1 LHKEN
6 ECYLFHPSP
15 FVIFSIVQIEKPMN
29 RDIDIALLRTFV
41 TVIETGGVTNASR
54 MLSRT
59 QAAVSQQIKRLEDL
73 FGEPLFSREHKRL
86 SLSPAGERLLGP
98 AQRLIAM
105 NDETWSHM
113 TTPDFEGDVR
123 LGVPHDIVAN
133 LIPSVLQKFNKARP
147 KVRVVLICKGSKL
160 LLEDLAANRVDLTL
174 TTEIN
179 CGTYGETLM
188 RDRLVWVGGR
198 GMQTWREI
206 PLPVS
211 LGSKHCKFRPEVLR
225 ALQAAGRVWRVVSDA
240 DSMEAT
246 YSTLKAGLAVSA
258 MLRSSVP
265 DYLDVLGAPCNLPGL
280 PDYMVNLYQSPTG
293 RSDIATELARHI
305 RQDFA
310 IRFGPDRLDA
320 PGGRPAFAKPLSRD
334 AA

>member
-1 LHKEN
+1 M
-6 ECYLFHPSP
+6 
-15 FVIFSIVQIEKPMN
+15 I
-29 RDIDIALLRTFV
+29 RDIDIALLRAFV
-41 TVIETGGVTNASR
+41 TVVETGGVTSASR
-54 MLSRT
+54 MLART

-86 SLSPAGERLLGP
+86 TLSPAGERLLGP

-105 NDETWSHM
+105 NDETWAHM

-160 LLEDLAANRVDLTL
+160 LLDELAAKRIDLTL
-174 TTEIN
+174 TTEIA
-179 CGTYGETLM
+179 CGTFGETLM
-188 RDRLVWVGGR
+188 RDRLVWVGGK
-198 GMQTWREI
+198 GMQTWRER
-206 PLPVS
+206 PLPLS
-211 LGSKHCKFRPEVLR
+211 LGSKHCKFRPEVIR
-225 ALQAAGRVWRVVSDA
+225 ALQGAGCDWRVVSDA

-258 MLRSSVP
+258 MLRTSVP
-265 DYLDVLGAPCNLPGL
+265 EYLETLAGTVNLPPL
-280 PDYMVNLYQSPTG
+280 PDYMVNLYVPPTG
-293 RSDIATELARHI
+293 LSDVAAELARHI

-310 IRFGPDRLDA
+310 QRFGPDRLDV
-320 PGGRPAFAKPLSRD
+320 PGKLNKPLTRE

>member
-1 LHKEN
+1 M
-6 ECYLFHPSP
+6 
-15 FVIFSIVQIEKPMN
+15 I
-29 RDIDIALLRTFV
+29 RDIDVALLRAFV
-41 TVIETGGVTNASR
+41 TVVETGGVTSASR

-73 FGEPLFSREHKRL
+73 FGQPLFQREHKRL
-86 SLSPAGERLLGP
+86 TLSPAGERLMGP

-105 NDETWSHM
+105 NDETWNHM

-147 KVRVVLICKGSKL
+147 RVRVVLICKGSKHL
-160 LLEDLAANRVDLTL
+160 LDDLAANRIDMTL
-174 TTEIN
+174 TTELG
-179 CGTYGETLM
+179 CGANGETLM

-198 GMQTWREI
+198 GAMTYKET
-206 PLPVS
+206 PLPIS
-211 LGSKHCKFRPEVLR
+211 LGSKHCKFRPEVIR
-225 ALQAAGRVWRVVSDA
+225 ALEDARRDWRVVSDA

-246 YSTLKAGLAVSA
+246 YSTLKAGLAIAA
-258 MLRSSVP
+258 MLRTSVP
-265 DYLDVLGAPCNLPGL
+265 EYLETLGLSSNLPTL
-280 PDYMVNLYQSPTG
+280 PDYVVNLYLPSG
-293 RSDIATELARHI
+293 ATAVANELARHI

-310 IRFGPDRLDA
+310 MRFGPERLEA
-320 PGGRPAFAKPLSRD
+320 PGDRTRSKPIVRE

>member
-1 LHKEN
+1 M
-6 ECYLFHPSP
+6 
-15 FVIFSIVQIEKPMN
+15 V
-29 RDIDIALLRTFV
+29 RDIDIALLRAFV

-54 MLSRT
+54 MLGRT

-73 FGEPLFSREHKRL
+73 FDAPLFQREHKRL
-86 SLSPAGERLLGP
+86 SLSPQGERLLGH

-105 NDETWSHM
+105 NDETWGHM

-147 KVRVVLICKGSKL
+147 AVRVVLACKSSKAL
-160 LLEDLAANRVDLTL
+160 LDDLAADRIDLTL
-174 TTEIN
+174 TTETV
-179 CGTYGETLM
+179 CGTYGDTLM
-188 RDRLVWVGGR
+188 RDRLVWVGGK
-198 GMQTWREI
+198 GAQTYRET

-211 LGSKHCKFRPEVLR
+211 LGSKHCKFRPEIIK
-225 ALQAAGRVWRVVSDA
+225 ALQAAGLDWRVVSDA

-246 YSTLKAGLAVSA
+246 YSMLKAGLAVSA
-258 MLRSSVP
+258 MLRTSIPNYLEIVP
-265 DYLDVLGAPCNLPGL
+265 VTANLPQL
-280 PDYMVNLYQSPTG
+280 PDYMVNLYLPAAGVT
-293 RSDIATELARHI
+293 DIATELARHI

-310 IRFGPDRLDA
+310 LRFGPERLDA
-320 PGGRPAFAKPLSRD
+320 PGDRARMQPIAHE